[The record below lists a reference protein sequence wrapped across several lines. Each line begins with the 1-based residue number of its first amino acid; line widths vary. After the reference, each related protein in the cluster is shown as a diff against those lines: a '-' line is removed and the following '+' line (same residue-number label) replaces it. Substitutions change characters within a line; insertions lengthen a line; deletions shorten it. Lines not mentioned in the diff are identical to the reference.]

1 MTDPFANRLEDVL
14 NKGIKAGVSMLPVV
28 GSPLVEMLTFVIGDP
43 AQERRDDF
51 MRDTFERLSK
61 LQEDFEQVKPENLHA
76 NEQFQATFLQAI
88 RVASTTASQDKKRML
103 QNAIINSAIGSMD
116 ENIRHIFMQMID
128 EITPMHAVLLSF
140 LSNPKAHPAAVAKAK
155 SMMAGGMVRVIEAA
169 LPDLTSDDTIF
180 DRVSGDLGRLGL
192 ADTGW
197 FKAMMSGGDSM
208 LQPRITN
215 LGKSFLAF
223 ISAPEDKKSDD

>member
-1 MTDPFANRLEDVL
+1 MTDPFSNRPEDIL
-14 NKGIKAGVSMLPVV
+14 NKGIKAGVGMLPVV
-28 GSPLVEMLTFVIGDP
+28 GSPLAEMLAFIIGDP

-51 MRDTFERLSK
+51 MRETFERLSK
-61 LQEDFEQVKPENLHA
+61 LQDDFEQVKPENLRD

-88 RVASTTASQDKKRML
+88 RVASTTASRDKKRML
-103 QNAIINSAIGSMD
+103 QNAILNSALGTID
-116 ENIRHIFMQMID
+116 ENIRHIFLQIID

-155 SMMAGGMVRVIEAA
+155 TMMAGGMIHVIEAA
-169 LPDLTSDDTIF
+169 LPDLTSNETIF

-192 ADTGW
+192 ADTGS
-197 FKAMMSGGDSM
+197 FKAMMTGGDSM
-208 LQPRITN
+208 LQPRIKE

-223 ISAPEDKKSDD
+223 INAPDERLD